1 MSGVTRPLNGLVR
14 LGEAAGAIAIAVIAA
29 IVLYDVTVRALGY
42 PTLWALE
49 FTAYV
54 MVGASVL
61 AAGEVLHKGGHFEV
75 RLFVDLLP
83 PRVQRI
89 VDLAVALLSA
99 LFVIA
104 VTFGIFQL
112 LVQTWQFGFRSPTLY
127 RVPLIIPQSVLAIGF
142 VLLSLAYL
150 AKVIGEIR
158 RLCASE
164 DAGAVR

>member
-1 MSGVTRPLNGLVR
+1 MRRLLNGLVR
-14 LGEAAGAIAIAVIAA
+14 LGEAAGAISIAVIAA
-29 IVLYDVTVRALGY
+29 IVLYDVIVRALGY

-83 PRVQRI
+83 PRVQRML
-89 VDLAVALLSA
+89 DLAVALASA
-99 LFVIA
+99 AFVIA
-104 VTFGIFQL
+104 VTFGVFQL
-112 LVQTWQFGFRSPTLY
+112 LAQTHHFGFRSPTLY
-127 RVPLIIPQSVLAIGF
+127 RVPLIIPQSVLALGF

-150 AKVIGEIR
+150 GKVIAEVARVRDGG
-158 RLCASE
+158 AG
-164 DAGAVR
+164 GAVQ

>member
-1 MSGVTRPLNGLVR
+1 MSRVNLLLTGLIR
-14 LGEAAGAIAIAVIAA
+14 LGEAAGALAIALIAA
-29 IVLYDVTVRALGY
+29 IVLYDVAVRALGY

-83 PRVQRI
+83 PRAQRAL
-89 VDLAVALLSA
+89 DLLVALVSA
-99 LFVIA
+99 GFVIA

-112 LVQTWQFGFRSPTLY
+112 LAQTWQFGFRSPTLY
-127 RVPLIIPQSVLAIGF
+127 RVPLIIPQSVLALGF

-150 AKVIGEIR
+150 GKVIGEIR
-158 RLCASE
+158 RVRPPE
-164 DAGAVR
+164 DTGAAR

>member
-1 MSGVTRPLNGLVR
+1 MSGVTRPLNGLVW

-29 IVLYDVTVRALGY
+29 IVLYDVIARALGF

-83 PRVQRI
+83 PRVQRML
-89 VDLAVALLSA
+89 DLVVALASA
-99 LFVIA
+99 VFVIA
-104 VTFGIFQL
+104 VTIGIFQL
-112 LVQTWQFGFRSPTLY
+112 LAQTHQFGFRSPTLY
-127 RVPLIIPQSVLAIGF
+127 RVPLIIPQSVLALGF

-150 AKVIGEIR
+150 GKVIAELARVRGDK
-158 RLCASE
+158 AA
-164 DAGAVR
+164 DAPR

>member
-1 MSGVTRPLNGLVR
+1 MTRVVNGLVR
-14 LGEAAGAIAIAVIAA
+14 LGEAAGAISIAVIAA
-29 IVLYDVTVRALGY
+29 IVLYDVIVRALGY

-83 PRVQRI
+83 PRVQR
-89 VDLAVALLSA
+89 VLDLAVALASTA
-99 LFVIA
+99 FVIA
-104 VTFGIFQL
+104 VTFGVFQL
-112 LVQTWQFGFRSPTLY
+112 LVQTHQLGFRSPTLY
-127 RVPLIIPQSVLAIGF
+127 RVPLIIPQSVLALGF

-150 AKVIGEIR
+150 GKVIAEIA
-158 RLCASE
+158 RLRDDGKAV
-164 DAGAVR
+164 DAAQ

>member
-1 MSGVTRPLNGLVR
+1 VNRLLAGLVR
-14 LGEAAGAIAIAVIAA
+14 LGEAAGAISIAVIAA
-29 IVLYDVTVRALGY
+29 IVLYDVIVRALGY

-83 PRVQRI
+83 LRVQR
-89 VDLAVALLSA
+89 VLDLVVAFASA
-99 LFVIA
+99 AFVIA

-112 LVQTWQFGFRSPTLY
+112 LAQTHQFGFRSPTLY
-127 RVPLIIPQSVLAIGF
+127 RVPLIIPQSVLALGF
-142 VLLSLAYL
+142 VLLSLAHL
-150 AKVIGEIR
+150 GKVIAEIA
-158 RLCASE
+158 RLR
-164 DAGAVR
+164 AGPAQ

>member
-1 MSGVTRPLNGLVR
+1 MKRLLAGLIR

-29 IVLYDVTVRALGY
+29 IVLYDVVVRALGY

-83 PRVQRI
+83 PAVQK
-89 VDLAVALLSA
+89 VLDLAVAVLSMI
-99 LFVIA
+99 FVIA
-104 VTFGIFQL
+104 VTLGVFQL
-112 LVQTWQFGFRSPTLY
+112 LAQTHQFGFRSPTLY
-127 RVPLIIPQSVLAIGF
+127 RVPLIIPQSVLAVGF
-142 VLLSLAYL
+142 VLLSLAYVG
-150 AKVIGEIR
+150 KVAAEIGR
-158 RLCASE
+158 FKAN
-164 DAGAVR
+164 DTAAQ